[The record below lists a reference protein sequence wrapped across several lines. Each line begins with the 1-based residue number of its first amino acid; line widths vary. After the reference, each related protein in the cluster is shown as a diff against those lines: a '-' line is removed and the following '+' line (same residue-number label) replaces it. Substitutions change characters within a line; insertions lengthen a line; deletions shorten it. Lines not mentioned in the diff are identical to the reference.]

1 MRTALAELEEGELIE
16 KALAGQAEC
25 FMVLVDRHIGA
36 VKKCLRSI
44 LRNQS
49 DAEDA
54 LQEVLLKVWRH
65 LSTFRAES
73 SFRTW
78 ITRVA
83 INEAVMLCRR
93 ERAKP
98 PLLMLPDANILASSG
113 EGVDRS
119 LIRKEVA
126 HAVRRAVVGL
136 PSKYRQA
143 LILRDLNQ
151 LSVRETA
158 ERLHASV
165 PATKTRIFRGR
176 LMLSA
181 ALRISANP
189 ESLRA
194 A

>member
-25 FMVLVDRHIGA
+25 
-36 VKKCLRSI
+36 
-44 LRNQS
+44 
-49 DAEDA
+49 
-54 LQEVLLKVWRH
+54 W
-65 LSTFRAES
+65 AES

-98 PLLMLPDANILASSG
+98 PFLMLPDGNVLACSG

-126 HAVRRAVVGL
+126 RAVGRAMVGL
-136 PSKYRQA
+136 PSNYRQA

-151 LSVRETA
+151 LSA
-158 ERLHASV
+158 
-165 PATKTRIFRGR
+165 GNGG
-176 LMLSA
+176 A
-181 ALRISANP
+181 AARQCSSHKDADLP